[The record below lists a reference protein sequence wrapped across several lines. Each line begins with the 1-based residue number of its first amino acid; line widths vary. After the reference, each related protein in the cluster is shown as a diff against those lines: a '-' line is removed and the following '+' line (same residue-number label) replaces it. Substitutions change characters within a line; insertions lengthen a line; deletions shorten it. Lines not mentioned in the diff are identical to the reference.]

1 MKRVITAFL
10 FIAVLSLL
18 TVLTEEASAQTP
30 TGTGTQNNVI
40 PGGSGGILEPPG
52 GGILDGVYTPEHI
65 GYRKPIP
72 YTYTREADVMWQK
85 RTWRVIDLREKINH
99 PFYYPTDEHAKR
111 PSLFNVIRNGIYSGK
126 ITSVFEFDVFTFE
139 FGIPYTLMEISK
151 RMTDQIIMRNDL
163 GEPIM
168 DSLGNQVFKPDT
180 IRSDRVV
187 QYYLKEDWFFEKQ
200 RSVMDVRI
208 ISIAPVIE
216 VADVSGSFKSYSPLF
231 WLYYPALRNYLS
243 QHYCFN
249 PYNDAEWRT
258 YDEVFHKRLFN
269 SYVSQ
274 ESNVYNRSIAGYL
287 SGQSMEQLLESERVK
302 EDIFKIEHDMW
313 HF

>member
-10 FIAVLSLL
+10 FITVIFLI
-18 TVLTEEASAQTP
+18 TVLTEAASAQTP
-30 TGTGTQNNVI
+30 TTTPNVI

-65 GYRKPIP
+65 SYRKPIP

-99 PFYYPTDEHAKR
+99 PLYYPVDEHAKR
-111 PSLFNVIRNGIYSGK
+111 PSLFNVIRNGIYTGK
-126 ITSVFEFDVFTFE
+126 ITSVFAFDVFTYE
-139 FGIPYTLMEISK
+139 FGEPYTLTEIAKAMSEQLMMK
-151 RMTDQIIMRNDL
+151 NDL

-180 IRSDRVV
+180 IRSDRVM

-216 VADVSGSFKSYSPLF
+216 VDDPINGKFVYKPLF
-231 WLYYPALRNYLS
+231 WVYYPALRNYLS
-243 QHYCFN
+243 QHYCYN

-258 YDEVFHKRLFN
+258 FDEVFHKRLFN
-269 SYVSQ
+269 SYASM
-274 ESNVYNRSIAGYL
+274 ESNVYNRSIAAYL
-287 SGQSMEQLLESERVK
+287 SGQPMEQLLESERIK
-302 EDIFKIEHDMW
+302 DDIFKIEHDMW